1 MSIHKQAFVFVVI
14 IFTSGLLS
22 CNNQSPT
29 YRTSLYK
36 NTVSTQTQPSK
47 RILPP
52 RTNRTYTP
60 EGIEIRPLSEIIP
73 NYAFKLPKQQVVLF
87 NPTAKELAQIKHT
100 PSATHTLRTYQIQKG
115 DTLSSIA
122 KRYYHD
128 AKQYHKIIKANPALK
143 QNPNRLLLGTV
154 IIIP

>member
-1 MSIHKQAFVFVVI
+1 MPIRKQAFILAI
-14 IFTSGLLS
+14 ITFSSGLLS
-22 CNNQSPT
+22 CSNQSPT
-29 YRTSLYK
+29 YRTSRYTPPASK
-36 NTVSTQTQPSK
+36 QTHPSK
-47 RILPP
+47 SILPP

-73 NYAFKLPKQQVVLF
+73 NYTFKLPKQQVLLF
-87 NPTAKELAQIKHT
+87 NPTAKELAQINHT
-100 PSATHTLRTYQIQKG
+100 PSATHSLRTYQIQKG

-122 KRYYHD
+122 KRYYQD